1 MSKFKCGVVVSALIA
16 VALSGCA
23 VPKQP
28 DGPDTEAQARRVILE
43 RVDSAVAAQRELAAA
58 QSEAKATASRRQA
71 ALEADEVDIDY
82 QGRVQPLLEA
92 LAVRYGYKFVEAG
105 RRGGQDL
112 PMVNIRCT
120 KKGVIPVLE
129 DLGLQIDKE
138 AQIVLDKDI
147 KAIRLVYK
155 QAKV

>member
-1 MSKFKCGVVVSALIA
+1 MSKFKCGVMVSALLVA
-16 VALSGCA
+16 VLSGCA
-23 VPKQP
+23 VTKQP
-28 DGPDTEAQARRVILE
+28 DGPDSEAQARRVILE
-43 RVDSAVAAQRELAAA
+43 RVDAAVTAQRDLASA
-58 QSEAKATASRRQA
+58 QSEAKASASRRQA
-71 ALEADEVDIDY
+71 ALESDEVDIDY

-105 RRGGQDL
+105 RRGGQEL

-129 DLGLQIDKE
+129 DLGLQIDKG

-147 KAIRLVYK
+147 KAVRLVYK
-155 QAKV
+155 SPKV